1 MDEKIIESSDANH
14 SPLLNLVFTLQRED
28 VKPKGFKG

>member
-14 SPLLNLVFTLQRED
+14 SPLFNLVLTLQREE
-28 VKPKGFKG
+28 VKPEGFKG